1 MAEQKKFQAE
11 SERLLDLMI
20 NSIYTHK
27 EIFLRELISNA
38 SDAVD
43 KYYLYALEHGQTLQ
57 DLAIRIDLDQE
68 NRTLTISDNGIGM
81 NEQELEENLGTIA
94 KSGSL
99 AYKEQLRKQKENEAE
114 NAAQVDIIGQFGVGF
129 YAAFMVARQVTVIS
143 RKAGDEQAWKWVSQ
157 GQDGYTIEPDTRND
171 HGTTVI
177 LALKED
183 DDLDSYSQY
192 LDSWQVREL
201 VRKYSDYIRYPI
213 QMDVETQKMIEATK
227 DQETPEY
234 ETVKEL
240 QTLNSMVPL
249 WKRAKSEISQEE
261 FDRFYQDHF
270 YDFTKPLDTIFFSVE
285 GNVSFS
291 ALLFIPARRP
301 ENFYSREYKPGLQLY
316 SRNVLI
322 ENNNE
327 SLLPDYLRFVKGLV
341 DSQDLSLNISR
352 EMLQHDRQLTVIKN
366 RIEKKVLAELANLMK
381 KDPEKYETFWKNFGL
396 DLKFGIYNSMGAN
409 KDKLQDLLL
418 FYSSL
423 KDQPVSLS
431 EFVAGLPE
439 DVKDIYYLSGSDPVS
454 LAKMPAASKLKSRN
468 IPVLFLTDEID
479 EFVLQTIGSY
489 QDHPFRN
496 ASQGDLDLDSEEERA
511 ALKAQNEDNKELL
524 EYMKSVLPEVSE
536 VRLSNRLV
544 DDPVMLVAGDGMS
557 FEMEKVFNLMAE
569 QSGEKPVTG
578 MQAARILEINP
589 DNALWN
595 VLRADFATDKERVKE
610 ITEVLYDQACLIA
623 GFAIKDPAAYARKV
637 ASLLSHTN

>member
-38 SDAVD
+38 SDAID
-43 KYYLYALEHGQTLQ
+43 KYYLYALEHGQTPEN
-57 DLAIRIDLDQE
+57 LAITIDLDQE
-68 NRTLTISDNGIGM
+68 NRTLTLSDNGIGM
-81 NEQELEENLGTIA
+81 DHDELEENLGTIA

-99 AYKEQLRKQKENEAE
+99 AFKEQLKKQEEAGK
-114 NAAQVDIIGQFGVGF
+114 QDVDIIGQFGVGF
-129 YAAFMVARQVTVIS
+129 YAAFMVSSEVTVIS
-143 RKAGDEQAWKWVSQ
+143 RKAGQSEAWKWVSDGSQ
-157 GQDGYTIEPDTRND
+157 GYTLESGSRPD

-177 LALKED
+177 LKLKAD
-183 DDLDSYSQY
+183 DDMDTYSQY
-192 LDSWQVREL
+192 LDSWQIREL
-201 VRKYSDYIRYPI
+201 VKKYSDYIRYPI
-213 QMDVETQKMIEATK
+213 QMTIETQKMIESTK

-234 ETVKEL
+234 ESVKEL
-240 QTLNSMVPL
+240 QTVNSMVPL
-249 WKRAKSEISQEE
+249 WKRDKSGISQEE

-270 YDFTKPLDTIFFSVE
+270 YDFTKPLDTIFFNVE

-352 EMLQHDRQLTVIKN
+352 EMLQHDRHLQLIKN
-366 RIEKKVLAELANLMK
+366 RIEKKVLAELASLMK

-396 DLKFGIYNSMGAN
+396 DIKFGIYNSMGAN

-418 FYSSL
+418 FYTSQS
-423 KDQPVSLS
+423 DQMVSLAR
-431 EFVAGLPE
+431 FVEGLPADAKE
-439 DVKDIYYLSGSDPVS
+439 IYYLSGSDPKAMAS
-454 LAKMPAASKLKSRN
+454 QPAAAKLKARN
-468 IPVLFLTDEID
+468 IPMLYLTDEID
-479 EFVLQTIGSY
+479 EFVLQAIGSY
-489 QDHPFRN
+489 KDHSFRN
-496 ASQGDLDLDSEEERA
+496 ASQGDLDLDSEEEKK
-511 ALKAQNEDNKELL
+511 ALQEQNEENKDLL
-524 EYMKSVLPEVSE
+524 DYMKSVLPEVSE

-544 DDPVMLVAGDGMS
+544 DDPVLLVAGDGLS
-557 FEMEKVFNLMAE
+557 FEMEKMFNLMAE
-569 QSGEKPVTG
+569 QSGQKPVEG
-578 MQAARILEINP
+578 IQASRILEINP
-589 DNALWN
+589 QNRIWAR
-595 VLRADFATDKERVKE
+595 LRAEFATDKEKVKDIAE
-610 ITEVLYDQACLIA
+610 ILYDQACMIE
-623 GFAIKDPAAYARKV
+623 GFAIKDPAAYTRKV
-637 ASLLSHTN
+637 ASLLAE